1 LLEEMENNKIKNSKR
16 VGNFELP
23 GFFNYPPYFTQFT
36 LCLIPAQ
43 LKFFGCVVVAV
54 VGVSIYLVICSRS
67 QMVDSIIFT
76 LQFAAV
82 HSNT

>member
-1 LLEEMENNKIKNSKR
+1 MLEEMENNKIKNSKR

-54 VGVSIYLVICSRS
+54 VGVSIYLVICN
-67 QMVDSIIFT
+67 F
-76 LQFAAV
+76 
-82 HSNT
+82 